1 MASVGVGDNINQGGR
16 MQTIVDQLDHH
27 SEIILDNGDGTFTR
41 RTTYLGPGHPIHPE
55 RRDRYIVEVPVVKI
69 TAMVEELVG

>member
-1 MASVGVGDNINQGGR
+1 MAKVIQELEFHGQV
-16 MQTIVDQLDHH
+16 IVDN
-27 SEIILDNGDGTFTR
+27 EDGTYTQ
-41 RTTYLGPGHPIHPE
+41 RTTYLGDGHPIHPE